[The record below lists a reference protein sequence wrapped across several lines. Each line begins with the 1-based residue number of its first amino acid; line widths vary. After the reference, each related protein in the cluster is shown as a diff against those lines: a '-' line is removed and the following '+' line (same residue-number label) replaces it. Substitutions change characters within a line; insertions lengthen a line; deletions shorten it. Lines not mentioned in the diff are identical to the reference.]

1 MRAAEISNEHGI
13 NAAAWWE
20 QDTLGGRATGE
31 YARYTAETVL
41 KGIEDGDPEI
51 VDSLPYPDLSGQ
63 WADSY
68 SSHDL
73 LEELGV
79 NDGDASFHDGL
90 TDEVFDLRNGI
101 HPSRKDAVAG
111 TREAILMGGDDV

>member
-1 MRAAEISNEHGI
+1 MTTIERTIAHAAEISNEHGI

-90 TDEVFDLRNGI
+90 TDKSSTYEMAFTQ
-101 HPSRKDAVAG
+101 AVENA
-111 TREAILMGGDDV
+111 V